1 MVKKKKKCY
10 TVEEALHMFQ
20 NIDEAES
27 KDDWDSESEQE
38 QTLPSEQRPH
48 SKSLQGIISLE

>member
-1 MVKKKKKCY
+1 MLVCYSNHFAVVTVIFFKKHTMVKKKKCY

-27 KDDWDSESEQE
+27 KDD
-38 QTLPSEQRPH
+38 
-48 SKSLQGIISLE
+48 

>member
-1 MVKKKKKCY
+1 
-10 TVEEALHMFQ
+10 MFQ